1 MIPAT
6 VDIVTRNI
14 RSFKRWLHLG
24 MGAVS
29 SAMAKSAVEKG
40 AAIFTDQVS

>member
-1 MIPAT
+1 MAQSI
-6 VDIVTRNI
+6 
-14 RSFKRWLHLG
+14 G

-40 AAIFTDQVS
+40 ATIFTDQVS

>member
-1 MIPAT
+1 
-6 VDIVTRNI
+6 
-14 RSFKRWLHLG
+14 

-40 AAIFTDQVS
+40 ATIFTDQVSLNNSFNKSL